1 MPDRN
6 FPLSRLEVGEPL
18 PRDVRDANGTLLLR
32 EGHAAT
38 SDKQLETLMRHGS
51 WSNTVVSVADD
62 QKYRARSPLALVLA
76 ARRHLQALLIDPPPT
91 AFVSELLRIAGEVR
105 KACRANAD
113 VALASILMC
122 RDEPYA
128 IRHPV
133 NVAIASYITGNA
145 MQLDAA
151 TLTSTAAA
159 ALTMNV
165 GMLELQEQLQTLPGT
180 LSREQRAEVERHCD
194 RGAALLRDYGVTDA
208 LWLEIVRDHHERPDG
223 SGYPTGKTAD
233 RLGVPTQLVSLADV
247 YCARVS
253 ERQHRPAMRPNAA
266 LRWLFLNEGT
276 TLDEQ
281 HAAMFIKTLGIYPPG
296 TGVRLQNGSVGVVTH
311 RGSSG
316 QRPRISSITTQDG
329 SRASTPIRRSEDA
342 PGHAVSEVVDLD
354 ALGLNANMQALW
366 GADAVA

>member
-1 MPDRN
+1 MPDRT

-18 PRDVRDANGTLLLR
+18 PCDVRDANGMLLLCA
-32 EGHAAT
+32 GHAAT
-38 SDKQLETLMRHGS
+38 SDKQLETLIRHGS
-51 WSNTVVSVADD
+51 WSKTVVPAADD
-62 QKYRARSPLALVLA
+62 QGYRARSPLALVLA
-76 ARRHLQALLIDPPPT
+76 ARRHLQALLADPSPA
-91 AFVSELLRIAGEVR
+91 AFVPELLRIAGEVR

-128 IRHPV
+128 IHHPV
-133 NVAIASYITGNA
+133 NVAIASYVTGRA

-165 GMLELQEQLQTLPGT
+165 GMLELQEQLQALPGA

-194 RGAALLRDYGVTDA
+194 RGAALLREYGVTDP
-208 LWLEIVRDHHERPDG
+208 LWLEIVCDHHERPDG
-223 SGYPTGKTAD
+223 SGYPAGKSGD
-233 RLGVPTQLVSLADV
+233 QLGVPTQLVSLADV

-253 ERQHRPAMRPNAA
+253 ERLYRPAMQPNVA
-266 LRWLFLNEGT
+266 LRWLFLNEGA
-276 TLDEQ
+276 TLDER
-281 HAAMFIKTLGIYPPG
+281 HAAMFIKTLGVYPPG
-296 TGVRLQNGSVGVVTH
+296 TGVRLQNGSIGVVTH

-329 SRASTPIRRSEDA
+329 SRASTPIRRSEDS

-354 ALGLNANMQALW
+354 ALGLGVSMEALW
-366 GADAVA
+366 GADCIV